1 MRCVPG
7 VYVVV
12 ASVGSDVD
20 TKNKDIRSRFD
31 VLVACMIIVD
41 VRGAVRTAMH
51 RIKRVVGAESQVDMI
66 RQAVESGRVSQYLYR
81 PVVGVV
87 VK

>member
-1 MRCVPG
+1 M
-7 VYVVV
+7 
-12 ASVGSDVD
+12 
-20 TKNKDIRSRFD
+20 
-31 VLVACMIIVD
+31 ACMIIVD

-51 RIKRVVGAESQVDMI
+51 RIKRVVGAASQVDMI